1 MPELN
6 KANRQVC
13 DLDIRDLKTMAPYLF
28 FETANT
34 TTVGLEGD
42 SVYAMAKGARRIAFP
57 NPMTG
62 TLSVEAQV
70 YTFKFFSMFSDGTID
85 NTATVATHD
94 TMTATTGGS
103 LAFAPGAGNT
113 IQSGFVFVYPKGEYG
128 NEDAAIAGTFADNV
142 FTATDAGQIVIG
154 QDYEVGYLVVRNG
167 VKKIAFSNKKLPKD
181 YFITMST
188 LDKDEEGTFAPYII
202 TAYKASIQR
211 TWELSF
217 SSEGDPATVTA
228 TFDLME
234 DKDGNILD
242 IVEYSE
248 DSMSTSYASLSIAK
262 GTSSQDVKIYNA
274 SGAVTADV
282 TDSSD
287 AAYAKL
293 HAYISGDNDTLIVA
307 ADSDAATGNYKVTL
321 TDEDSQSVVVKVA
334 VVAGE

>member
-13 DLDIRDLKTMAPYLF
+13 DLDIRILKTMAPYLF

-57 NPMTG
+57 NPITG

-70 YTFKFFSMFSDGTID
+70 YTFKFFSLFSDGTID
-85 NTATVATHD
+85 NSATIAKKETIKATEAGKI
-94 TMTATTGGS
+94 T
-103 LAFAPGAGNT
+103 LVPGDGNT
-113 IQSGFVFVYPKGEYG
+113 IEAGFVFVYPKDKYG
-128 NEDAAIAGTFADNV
+128 DEESAIAGTFASNV
-142 FTATDAGQIVIG
+142 FTATEASDIAVNTE
-154 QDYEVGYLVVRNG
+154 YEVGYLLVKAG
-167 VKKIAFSNKKLPKD
+167 VKKISFSNKKLPKD

-188 LDKDEEGTFAPYII
+188 LDKDEEGAFAPFII

-234 DKDGNILD
+234 DKNGNILD
-242 IVEYSE
+242 MVE
-248 DSMSTSYASLSIAK
+248 
-262 GTSSQDVKIYNA
+262 
-274 SGAVTADV
+274 
-282 TDSSD
+282 
-287 AAYAKL
+287 
-293 HAYISGDNDTLIVA
+293 DT
-307 ADSDAATGNYKVTL
+307 
-321 TDEDSQSVVVKVA
+321 E
-334 VVAGE
+334 E

>member
-13 DLDIRDLKTMAPYLF
+13 DLDIRILKTMAPYLF

-57 NPMTG
+57 NPITG

-70 YTFKFFSMFSDGTID
+70 YTFKFFSLFSDGTID
-85 NTATVATHD
+85 NSATIATKE
-94 TMTATTGGS
+94 TIKATEAGKIT
-103 LAFAPGAGNT
+103 LVPGDGNS
-113 IQSGFVFVYPKGEYG
+113 IESGFVFVYPKGKYG
-128 NEDAAIAGTFADNV
+128 EDDAAIAGTFAENV
-142 FTATDAGQIVIG
+142 FTATTASDIKSG
-154 QDYEVGYLVVRNG
+154 DEFDVGYLLVKAG
-167 VKKIAFSNKKLPKD
+167 VKKISFNNKKMPKD

-188 LDKDEEGTFAPYII
+188 LDKDEEGAYAPFKI

-242 IVEYSE
+242 MIEE
-248 DSMSTSYASLSIAK
+248 EA
-262 GTSSQDVKIYNA
+262 
-274 SGAVTADV
+274 
-282 TDSSD
+282 
-287 AAYAKL
+287 
-293 HAYISGDNDTLIVA
+293 
-307 ADSDAATGNYKVTL
+307 
-321 TDEDSQSVVVKVA
+321 E
-334 VVAGE
+334 